1 MPENNPYD
9 TPAFQQALLQVISKN
24 TFDLIAVAKK
34 DDYTIVYVNEMGVK
48 LFEYEKASQLINA
61 IAPFKRKK
69 NLTTAEHKDLE
80 DEISLEAYLSQ
91 EAEYVTKNGKP
102 FWGRLQSNPFSAD
115 GINYLLIQIEKN
127 DRAKWAEEK
136 LLKEEQR
143 FGALLDYASIG
154 VAIVDQQQEI
164 LLMNPFALRL
174 FGYKIEELAGKKIET
189 LIPLRFHEK
198 HQMHHQNY
206 YDKPQNRPMGL
217 GMDLFAI
224 KKDGT
229 EFPVEVSL
237 GTYKTDKETFV
248 IAFINDITI
257 RKKGEDEIRKLNADL
272 EAKVKERTDELAV
285 TISKLEEQ
293 IKETDEVE
301 LELRKSLEKE
311 KELGELKSRF
321 VSMASHEFRTP
332 LSTVLSST
340 YLLQKYTSTED
351 QPKRDKHIERIV
363 SSVNMLTDIL
373 NDFLSVGKIEEGQ
386 ITPKFCYFNISEH
399 ISNLVNEMKP
409 ILKKGQEIIYCHNGE
424 DKTWLDPSLLKH
436 IVMNLL
442 SNAIKFSPEGAD
454 ITIETNREDAGLTLR
469 VKDQGIGIS
478 KEDQQH
484 LFQRFFRGTN
494 VTTIQGTGLG
504 LHIVQK
510 YADLMDGETTFNSEL
525 EKGTAFMLRFE
536 MKD

>member
-1 MPENNPYD
+1 MPENNPYN

-61 IAPFKRKK
+61 IAPFKKKK

-189 LIPLRFHEK
+189 LIPSRFHEK

-206 YDKPQNRPMGL
+206 CDKPQNRPMGL

-301 LELRKSLEKE
+301 MELRKSLEKE

-373 NDFLSVGKIEEGQ
+373 NDFLSVGKIEEGK

-409 ILKKGQEIIYCHNGE
+409 ILKKGQEIIYWHNGE

-442 SNAIKFSPEGAD
+442 SNAIKFSPEGAA
-454 ITIETNREDAGLTLR
+454 ITIETNREDAALMLR

-484 LFQRFFRGTN
+484 LFERFFRGTN

-510 YADLMDGETTFNSEL
+510 YADLMDGETACNSEL
-525 EKGTAFMLRFE
+525 EKGTAFILKFE

>member
-174 FGYKIEELAGKKIET
+174 FGYKIEELAGKKLET
-189 LIPLRFHEK
+189 LIPSRFHEK

>member
-154 VAIVDQQQEI
+154 VAIVNQQQEI

-174 FGYKIEELAGKKIET
+174 FGYKIEELAGKKLET
-189 LIPLRFHEK
+189 LIPSRFHEK